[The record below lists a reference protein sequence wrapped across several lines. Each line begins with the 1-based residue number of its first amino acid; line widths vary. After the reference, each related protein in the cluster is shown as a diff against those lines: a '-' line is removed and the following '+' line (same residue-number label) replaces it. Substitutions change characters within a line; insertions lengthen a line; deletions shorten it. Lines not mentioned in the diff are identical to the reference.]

1 MHGWFNQAICL
12 PQTHSDPPQG
22 PGLLNQPAWGKG
34 GWKGPSKRRQ
44 MIPKSI
50 KKQTEFLSHE
60 GLIPFPSISP
70 CLKALKSWENRGEKP
85 ASSSLSVSVSV
96 TTFYWGACGSWE
108 LITSCVSQ
116 KGGPCLSDQGVKC
129 FHVNVKL
136 ASRLLDDTCIFE
148 KSTVSVTLFPPYTTL
163 YTSFGAGHLNAE
175 SSIMRARGKPSKRYL
190 PSQHTSIIDSG
201 WWFSPTW
208 NMVI

>member
-1 MHGWFNQAICL
+1 
-12 PQTHSDPPQG
+12 
-22 PGLLNQPAWGKG
+22 
-34 GWKGPSKRRQ
+34 

-60 GLIPFPSISP
+60 GLIPFPPAWKHWRVEKIV
-70 CLKALKSWENRGEKP
+70 AKSLLHQ
-85 ASSSLSVSVSV
+85 ASAFQFQSLP
-96 TTFYWGACGSWE
+96 FIGGACGSWE

-116 KGGPCLSDQGVKC
+116 KGGPCLYDQGVKC

-136 ASRLLDDTCIFE
+136 ASRLLDDTSIFE
-148 KSTVSVTLFPPYTTL
+148 KSTLSVALFPPYTTL

-201 WWFSPTW
+201 WWFSTTW